1 MNLAILNKEAVRST
15 SKLEKVR
22 ILSDED
28 LGKVTG
34 GKEKAK
40 EHTCR
45 RCKYRY
51 EAAAVSPSPIAPGN

>member
-34 GKEKAK
+34 GKGKAK
-40 EHTCR
+40 ECR
-45 RCKYRY
+45 RCKYKY
-51 EAAAVSPSPIAPGN
+51 KAAAVSVSPIAPPMR

>member
-1 MNLAILNKEAVRST
+1 MNLAILNKEAVRSI

-34 GKEKAK
+34 GKEKG
-40 EHTCR
+40 HTCR
-45 RCKYRY
+45 RCKYKY
-51 EAAAVSPSPIAPGN
+51 KAAAVSPIAPPMR